1 MKMWKCVPALATV
14 ISFVPMAGAA
24 NDTRSLYERLGG
36 KPAIQAVASD
46 LVDRI
51 LADPRVNKWFTHAAA
66 SVENT
71 NSYKANLADFLCRST
86 GGPCQYTGPDM
97 VAAHKGRGV
106 TNEAF
111 NAVAEDLVATLDKF
125 KVPEKEKSEVLK
137 LVGGLKPAIVQ
148 K

>member
-1 MKMWKCVPALATV
+1 MKMWRCVLAIAMAV
-14 ISFVPMAGAA
+14 SFVPTAGAA
-24 NDTRSLYERLGG
+24 NDTKSLYDRLGG

-66 SVENT
+66 NTENT
-71 NSYKANLADFLCRST
+71 NAYKANLADFLCRST

-97 VAAHKGRGV
+97 IAAHKGRGV

-125 KVPEKEKSEVLK
+125 KVPQKEKTEVLNF
-137 LVGGLKPAIVQ
+137 VSGLKPAIVQ

>member
-1 MKMWKCVPALATV
+1 MKMWKCVLAIATAV
-14 ISFVPMAGAA
+14 TFVPMAGAA
-24 NDTRSLYERLGG
+24 NDTKSLYERLGG

-51 LADPRVNKWFTHAAA
+51 LADSRVNGWFAHAAA
-66 SVENT
+66 STENT
-71 NSYKANLADFLCRST
+71 NAYKANLADFLCRST

-97 VAAHKGRGV
+97 MSAHKGRGI

-111 NAVAEDLVATLDKF
+111 SAVAGDLVATLDKF
-125 KVPEKEKSEVLK
+125 KVPAKEKNELLN
-137 LVGGLKPAIVQ
+137 LVAGLKPTIVQ

>member
-1 MKMWKCVPALATV
+1 MKMWKCVLALAAA
-14 ISFVPMAGAA
+14 ISFIPVASAA
-24 NDTRSLYERLGG
+24 NETKSLYDRLGG

-51 LADPRVNKWFTHAAA
+51 LADPRVNKWFAHAA
-66 SVENT
+66 SSPEHT
-71 NSYKANLADFLCRST
+71 NAYKTNLADFLCRST
-86 GGPCQYTGPDM
+86 GGPCEYTGPDM
-97 VAAHKGRGV
+97 VAAHKGRRI

-125 KVPEKEKSEVLK
+125 KVPGKEKDEVLK

-148 K
+148 Q

>member
-1 MKMWKCVPALATV
+1 MKMWKCVLAMATA

-24 NDTRSLYERLGG
+24 NETRSLYDRLGG
-36 KPAIQAVASD
+36 KPAIQAVAID

-51 LADPRVNKWFTHAAA
+51 LADPRVNGWFTHAA
-66 SVENT
+66 SSKENT
-71 NSYKANLADFLCRST
+71 NAYKTNLADFLCRST
-86 GGPCQYTGPDM
+86 GGPCEYTGPDM

-111 NAVAEDLVATLDKF
+111 NAVAEDLVATLNKF
-125 KVPEKEKSEVLK
+125 KVPEREKTEVMK
-137 LVGGLKPAIVQ
+137 LVSGLKPTIVQ